1 MEKMTMK
8 KDMTSYRAACR
19 NLTALGFVILLG
31 GCQLT
36 PDYAEPQVALPEAWR
51 VETAQAAAQQEKI
64 DVQWWKAFK
73 SAELNNVMATAL
85 DGNTDLRGALAR
97 IDQARAA
104 AKIAGAPLLPS
115 VDASAGTGWNRTNP
129 SSGKTTSQ
137 NSGRAGVSVGYEVDL
152 FGRNRAGLSAAEAN
166 LRGTVYDRDAL
177 ELVVKGDVAQGY
189 FSILN
194 LRERMD
200 IARSNLENSRQVLRI
215 VEARYNAGTASA
227 LDVSRQKTSLAS
239 AEASLTALGNQER
252 AAENALSI
260 LLGQAPGNMGL
271 KAKSLQSVTVPRI
284 PVSQPSAVVAQRPDI
299 RAAEEALVAAN
310 ADIGAAR
317 AAFFP
322 VLNLGVDT
330 TVALSPLSDPAS
342 VALALAASAAAPI
355 FKGGQLQGGVDR
367 ARARQ
372 AELVE
377 TYRKAVIVS
386 MREVED
392 SLSSAQAARQREV
405 SLKTAM
411 DEARKAYGLSRD
423 LYEAG
428 AVDFQTMLD
437 AERTKLSAEDS
448 HASVRLELLS
458 AAVDLY
464 KALGGGWSTTAPKR

>member
-322 VLNLGVDT
+322 VLNLGVVKN
-330 TVALSPLSDPAS
+330 VAFC
-342 VALALAASAAAPI
+342 AL
-355 FKGGQLQGGVDR
+355 
-367 ARARQ
+367 
-372 AELVE
+372 
-377 TYRKAVIVS
+377 
-386 MREVED
+386 
-392 SLSSAQAARQREV
+392 
-405 SLKTAM
+405 
-411 DEARKAYGLSRD
+411 
-423 LYEAG
+423 
-428 AVDFQTMLD
+428 
-437 AERTKLSAEDS
+437 
-448 HASVRLELLS
+448 
-458 AAVDLY
+458 
-464 KALGGGWSTTAPKR
+464 

>member
-1 MEKMTMK
+1 MK
-8 KDMTSYRAACR
+8 KTKT
-19 NLTALGFVILLG
+19 NVFTAVGMVAFLGA
-31 GCQLT
+31 CQLT
-36 PDYAEPQVALPEAWR
+36 PDYAEPQVKLPESWR
-51 VETAQAAAQQEKI
+51 EETAKTAAAQEKI
-64 DVQWWKAFK
+64 DAQWWKGFK
-73 SAELNNVMATAL
+73 SNELNSFVSAAL
-85 DGNTDLRGALAR
+85 EGNTDLRAALAR
-97 IDQARAA
+97 IDQARAT

-115 VDASAGTGWNRTNP
+115 VDASAGTGWTRTNP
-129 SSGKTTSQ
+129 SSGTTTSQ

-152 FGRNRAGLSAAEAN
+152 FGRNRAGLSAAEAG
-166 LRGTVYDRDAL
+166 LRRSVYDRDAL
-177 ELVVKGDVAQGY
+177 ELVVKGDVAQAY
-189 FSILN
+189 FVILN

-200 IARSNLENSRQVLRI
+200 IARTNLENSRQVLRI

-227 LDVSRQKTSLAS
+227 LDVSRQKSSLAS
-239 AEASLTALGNQER
+239 AEAALTALGNQAR

-260 LLGQAPGNMGL
+260 LLGEAPRDL
-271 KAKSLQSVTVPRI
+271 KIKSTNLRAVAIPRI

-330 TVALSPLSDPAS
+330 TVALSPLSSPAS

-372 AELVE
+372 AELAE
-377 TYRKAVIVS
+377 NYRGTVITS

-392 SLSSAQAARQREV
+392 ALSAAKAARAREV
-405 SLKTAM
+405 SLATAM
-411 DEARKAYGLSRD
+411 EEARKAYSLSRD

-428 AVDFQTMLD
+428 AIDFQTMLD

-464 KALGGGWSTTAPKR
+464 KALGGGWTAAAPKR

>member
-1 MEKMTMK
+1 MK
-8 KDMTSYRAACR
+8 KTKTNVFA
-19 NLTALGFVILLG
+19 ALGIVAVLG

-36 PDYAEPQVALPEAWR
+36 PDYSEPQVKLPESWR
-51 VETAQAAAQQEKI
+51 EETAKAAAAQEKI
-64 DVQWWKAFK
+64 DAEWWKGFK
-73 SAELNNVMATAL
+73 SNELNTLMAAAL
-85 DGNTDLRGALAR
+85 EGNTDLRAALAR
-97 IDQARAA
+97 VDQARAA

-115 VDASAGTGWNRTNP
+115 VDASAGAGWTRTNP
-129 SSGKTTSQ
+129 SSGKTTSE

-152 FGRNRAGLSAAEAN
+152 FGRNRAGLSAAEAGI
-166 LRGTVYDRDAL
+166 RRSVYDRDAL
-177 ELVVKGDVAQGY
+177 ELVVKGDVAQAY
-189 FSILN
+189 FTILN
-194 LRERMD
+194 LRERMG
-200 IARSNLENSRQVLRI
+200 ISRGNLENSRQVLRI
-215 VEARYNAGTASA
+215 VEARFNAGTASA
-227 LDVSRQKTSLAS
+227 LDVSRQKSSLAS
-239 AEASLTALGNQER
+239 AEAALTALGNQAR

-260 LLGQAPGNMGL
+260 LLGEAPHDLNIKSKNLQA
-271 KAKSLQSVTVPRI
+271 VTIPRI

-299 RAAEEALVAAN
+299 RAAEESLVAAN

-330 TVALSPLSDPAS
+330 TVALSPLSSPAS

-372 AELVE
+372 AELAE
-377 TYRKAVIVS
+377 NYRGTVITS

-392 SLSSAQAARQREV
+392 ALSAAKAARAREV
-405 SLKTAM
+405 SLATAM
-411 DEARKAYGLSRD
+411 QEARKAYSLSRD

-428 AVDFQTMLD
+428 AIDFQTMLD

-464 KALGGGWSTTAPKR
+464 KALGGGWQAAAAKR

>member
-1 MEKMTMK
+1 MK
-8 KDMTSYRAACR
+8 KTKTNVFA
-19 NLTALGFVILLG
+19 ALGIVAVLG

-36 PDYAEPQVALPEAWR
+36 PDYSEPQVKLPESWR
-51 VETAQAAAQQEKI
+51 EETAKAAAAQEKI
-64 DVQWWKAFK
+64 DAEWWKGFK
-73 SAELNNVMATAL
+73 SNELNTLMAAAL
-85 DGNTDLRGALAR
+85 EGNTDLRAALAR
-97 IDQARAA
+97 VDQARAV

-115 VDASAGTGWNRTNP
+115 VDASAGAGWTRTNP
-129 SSGKTTSQ
+129 SSGQTTSQ

-152 FGRNRAGLSAAEAN
+152 FGRNRAGLNAAEAGI
-166 LRGTVYDRDAL
+166 RRSVYDRDAL
-177 ELVVKGDVAQGY
+177 ELVVKGDVAQAY
-189 FSILN
+189 FTILN
-194 LRERMD
+194 LRERMG
-200 IARSNLENSRQVLRI
+200 ISRGNLENSRQVLRI
-215 VEARYNAGTASA
+215 VEARFNAGTASA
-227 LDVSRQKTSLAS
+227 LDVSRQKSSLAS
-239 AEASLTALGNQER
+239 AEAALTALGNQAR

-260 LLGQAPGNMGL
+260 LLGEAPRDLNIKSKNLQA
-271 KAKSLQSVTVPRI
+271 VTIPRI

-299 RAAEEALVAAN
+299 RAAEESLVAAN

-330 TVALSPLSDPAS
+330 TVALSPLSSPAS

-372 AELVE
+372 TELAEN
-377 TYRKAVIVS
+377 YRGTVITS

-392 SLSSAQAARQREV
+392 ALSAAKAARAREV
-405 SLKTAM
+405 SLATAM
-411 DEARKAYGLSRD
+411 QEARKAYSLSRD

-428 AVDFQTMLD
+428 AIDFQTMLD

-464 KALGGGWSTTAPKR
+464 KALGGGWQAAAAKR

>member
-1 MEKMTMK
+1 MK
-8 KDMTSYRAACR
+8 KTKTNIFAA
-19 NLTALGFVILLG
+19 LSLIAVLG

-36 PDYAEPQVALPEAWR
+36 PDYAEPQVKLPESWR
-51 VETAQAAAQQEKI
+51 EETARTAAAQEKI
-64 DVQWWKAFK
+64 DAQWWKGFK
-73 SAELNNVMATAL
+73 SNELNTLVSAAL
-85 DGNTDLRGALAR
+85 DGNTDLRAALAR

-115 VDASAGTGWNRTNP
+115 VDASAGTGWTRTNP
-129 SSGKTTSQ
+129 SSGKTTSE

-152 FGRNRAGLSAAEAN
+152 FGRNRAGLNAAEAGV
-166 LRGTVYDRDAL
+166 RRSVYDRDAL

-189 FSILN
+189 FTILN
-194 LRERMD
+194 LRERME
-200 IARSNLENSRQVLRI
+200 IARTNLENSRQVLRI
-215 VEARYNAGTASA
+215 VEARFNAGTASA

-239 AEASLTALGNQER
+239 AEAALTALGNQAR

-260 LLGQAPGNMGL
+260 LLGEAPRDLKIKSKNLQAV
-271 KAKSLQSVTVPRI
+271 AIPRI

-299 RAAEEALVAAN
+299 RAAEESLVAAN

-330 TVALSPLSDPAS
+330 TVALSPLSSPAS

-372 AELVE
+372 AELAE
-377 TYRKAVIVS
+377 NYRGTVITS

-392 SLSSAQAARQREV
+392 ALSAAKAARQREV
-405 SLKTAM
+405 SLATAM
-411 DEARKAYGLSRD
+411 EEARKAYSLSRD

-428 AVDFQTMLD
+428 AIDYQTMLD

-464 KALGGGWSTTAPKR
+464 KALGGGWQAGAAKR

>member
-1 MEKMTMK
+1 MK
-8 KDMTSYRAACR
+8 KTTNTFAA
-19 NLTALGFVILLG
+19 LSLAVLLG

-36 PDYAEPQVALPEAWR
+36 PDYTEPQVKLPDSWR
-51 VETAQAAAQQEKI
+51 EETAKAAAAQEKI
-64 DVQWWKAFK
+64 DAQWWTGFK
-73 SAELNNVMATAL
+73 SSELNALMAAAL
-85 DGNTDLRGALAR
+85 DGNLDLRAALAR

-115 VDASAGTGWNRTNP
+115 VDASAGAGWNRTHP

-152 FGRNRAGLSAAEAN
+152 FGRNRAGLSAAEAG
-166 LRGTVYDRDAL
+166 LRRSVYDRDAL

-194 LRERMD
+194 LRERME
-200 IARSNLENSRQVLRI
+200 IARVNLENSRQVLRI
-215 VEARYNAGTASA
+215 VEARFNAGTASA

-239 AEASLTALGNQER
+239 AEAALTALGNQAR

-260 LLGQAPGNMGL
+260 LLGEAPRDLKIKSKNLQAV
-271 KAKSLQSVTVPRI
+271 AIPRI
-284 PVSQPSAVVAQRPDI
+284 PVSQPSSVVAQRPDI
-299 RAAEEALVAAN
+299 RAAEESLVAAN

-372 AELVE
+372 AELAE
-377 TYRKAVIVS
+377 TYRKTVITS

-392 SLSSAQAARQREV
+392 ALSSAKAAREREV
-405 SLKTAM
+405 SLATAM
-411 DEARKAYGLSRD
+411 EEARKAYNLSRD

-428 AVDFQTMLD
+428 AIDFQTMLD

-464 KALGGGWSTTAPKR
+464 KALGGGWSAAAPKR

>member
-1 MEKMTMK
+1 MK
-8 KDMTSYRAACR
+8 KTTNTFAA
-19 NLTALGFVILLG
+19 LSLVVLLG

-36 PDYAEPQVALPEAWR
+36 PDYAEPQVKLPDSWR
-51 VETAQAAAQQEKI
+51 EETAKASAAQEKI
-64 DVQWWKAFK
+64 DAQWWKGFK
-73 SAELNNVMATAL
+73 SSELNTLMTAAL
-85 DGNTDLRGALAR
+85 DGNLDLRAALAR

-152 FGRNRAGLSAAEAN
+152 FGRNRAGLNAAEAG
-166 LRGTVYDRDAL
+166 LRRSVYDRDAL

-194 LRERMD
+194 LRERMN
-200 IARSNLENSRQVLRI
+200 IARVNLENSRQVLRI

-239 AEASLTALGNQER
+239 AEASLTALGNQAR

-260 LLGQAPGNMGL
+260 LLGEAPRDLKIKSANLQAV
-271 KAKSLQSVTVPRI
+271 AIPRI
-284 PVSQPSAVVAQRPDI
+284 PVSQPSSVVAQRPDI
-299 RAAEEALVAAN
+299 RAAEESLVAAN

-330 TVALSPLSDPAS
+330 TVALSPLSSPAS

-372 AELVE
+372 AELAE
-377 TYRKAVIVS
+377 TYRKTVITS

-392 SLSSAQAARQREV
+392 ALSSAKAAREREV
-405 SLKTAM
+405 SLATAM
-411 DEARKAYGLSRD
+411 EEARKAYNLSRD

-428 AVDFQTMLD
+428 AIDYQTMLD

-464 KALGGGWSTTAPKR
+464 KSLGGGWQTGAAKRG